1 MAAFLFG
8 APVKRVYN
16 STNASEAYLLRDL
29 LMQSGIA
36 AHVLNTHAM
45 SAFGELPMG
54 AAYPQVWITRPELE
68 ARALKLIADYL
79 NRPAAM
85 EKTCLT
91 CAEKN
96 PGEFDFCWSCQAAF
110 RVEAQ

>member
-1 MAAFLFG
+1 MAAFLFE

-29 LMQSGIA
+29 LEHSGIA
-36 AHVLNTHAM
+36 AQVLNTHAM

-68 ARALKLIADYL
+68 ARARTLIEAYL
-79 NRPAAM
+79 ARPPAA